1 MKKHAMH
8 KSKFCAYCDAYSEID
23 LVGMW
28 YSVLL
33 IVSV

>member
-23 LVGMW
+23 LVGML
-28 YSVLL
+28 SGV
-33 IVSV
+33 